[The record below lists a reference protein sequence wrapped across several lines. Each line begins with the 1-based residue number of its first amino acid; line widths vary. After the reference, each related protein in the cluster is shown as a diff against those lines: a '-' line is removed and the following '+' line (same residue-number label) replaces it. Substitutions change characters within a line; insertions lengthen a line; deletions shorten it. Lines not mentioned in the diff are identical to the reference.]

1 MSEFIQMSSELDEM
15 SDLIPRLSFSE
26 LDPQLAELLRPKG
39 ERLNYLGEFFQ
50 CTGHQPR
57 ALISFY
63 SLTEDLK
70 DALPDNITELV
81 ALTVAAKMRNSYER
95 VQHERLALKLG
106 FGEEWV
112 REVLAL
118 EEKDRGRISPEEL
131 LVQRFCLAL
140 LRRDGHEMGGEF
152 ESVIKAIG
160 HKDAV
165 AVLMLIGR
173 YVMHALIANSLALEP
188 PVTSPLDSAN

>member
-1 MSEFIQMSSELDEM
+1 M

-26 LDPQLAELLRPKG
+26 LDPQLAELLRPKV

-70 DALPDNITELV
+70 DALPDNITEVV

-112 REVLAL
+112 REVLAPGANDR
-118 EEKDRGRISPEEL
+118 EKLSPEEF
-131 LVQRFCLAL
+131 LVQRLCVAVLE
-140 LRRDGHEMGGEF
+140 RDGQETKAEF

-160 HKDAV
+160 YKDAI

-173 YVMHALIANSLALEP
+173 YVMHALIANCLELEP
-188 PVTSPLDSAN
+188 PVTSPLV

>member
-1 MSEFIQMSSELDEM
+1 MSE
-15 SDLIPRLSFSE
+15 LIPRLSFSE
-26 LDPQLAELLRPKG
+26 LDPQLAELLRPKV
-39 ERLNYLGEFFQ
+39 ERLKYLGEFFQ

-57 ALISFY
+57 ALMSFY

-70 DALPDNITELV
+70 EALPDNLTELV
-81 ALTVAAKMRNSYER
+81 ALTIAAKMRNAYER

-112 REVLAL
+112 RDVLAL
-118 EEKDRGRISPEEL
+118 EANDRSRLSPEEL
-131 LVQRFCLAL
+131 LVQRFCMAVLQ
-140 LRRDGHEMGGEF
+140 RNGHGTKAEF
-152 ESVIKAIG
+152 ETVIEAIG

-173 YVMHALIANSLALEP
+173 YVMHALIVNCLELKP
-188 PVTSPLDSAN
+188 PVTSPLA

>member
-1 MSEFIQMSSELDEM
+1 M
-15 SDLIPRLSFSE
+15 SDLIPRLSFLE
-26 LDPQLAELLRPKG
+26 LDPQLAELLRPKV

-57 ALISFY
+57 ALMSFY

-70 DALPDNITELV
+70 DALPDNLTELV
-81 ALTVAAKMRNSYER
+81 ALTIAGKMRNSYER
-95 VQHERLALKLG
+95 VQHVRLTLKIG
-106 FGEEWV
+106 FGEEWI
-112 REVLAL
+112 RDVLSL
-118 EEKDRGRISPEEL
+118 EASDPARLSPEEL
-131 LVQRFCLAL
+131 LVQRFCIAVLD
-140 LRRDGHEMGGEF
+140 RDGHVTTADF

-160 HKDAV
+160 YKDAV